1 MNAELVSIG
10 TEILLGEITDTNS
23 GYIARQL
30 RDIGVN
36 VFYFTSVGDNLQ
48 RITQT
53 LQTAL
58 QRSDL
63 VITTGGVGPTVD
75 DMTRD
80 GAAAATGRPLVFHQH
95 LLDQIAERFQK
106 FGVAMSEN
114 NRRQAYA
121 PEGAILIENPVGTAP
136 CFIVE
141 GEKSTLISLPGVP
154 REMKY
159 LLEKSVLPY
168 LRTRMGLPAIIKAR
182 ILHTAGIGESMV
194 DDAIPDLMRLENPT
208 VGLAAHSG
216 QTDIRLTVRANHEAE
231 ADALLAPLEAEVRA
245 RLGRYIFGV
254 DGEKLPDVIGRYLR
268 DTGHRLTLIEA
279 GTGGVVAVE
288 FKKSPLL
295 GACLAEAQF
304 FASVDEAQRAY
315 DLPTASSLSDIASG
329 LAQAQPAPLVLAVL
343 YQEGVSALAV
353 KTPHKQH
360 ARELTLG
367 SEQDVLRWGL
377 NWGLGYLWRYLR
389 EAESA

>member
-1 MNAELVSIG
+1 
-10 TEILLGEITDTNS
+10 
-23 GYIARQL
+23 
-30 RDIGVN
+30 
-36 VFYFTSVGDNLQ
+36 
-48 RITQT
+48 
-53 LQTAL
+53 
-58 QRSDL
+58 
-63 VITTGGVGPTVD
+63 
-75 DMTRD
+75 MTRD
-80 GAAAATGRPLVFHQH
+80 GVAAATGRPLVFHQH

-106 FGVAMSEN
+106 FGVAMSDN

-182 ILHTAGIGESMV
+182 VLHTAGIGESMV

-268 DTGHRLTLIEA
+268 DTDRRLSLIEA

-315 DLPTASSLSDIASG
+315 NLSATSSLGDVAAG
-329 LAQAQPAPLVLAVL
+329 LAQGQSAPLVLVVL

-367 SEQDVLRWGL
+367 NDQDVLRWGL

-389 EAESA
+389 EGESA